1 MGKTSNI
8 DVFFFRHKDANTI
21 MKLNIPLE
29 NKDDIKVQLIVP
41 FNYPDT
47 QCTLQVQNTN
57 MSPQTKRYIYI

>member
-1 MGKTSNI
+1 
-8 DVFFFRHKDANTI
+8 

-29 NKDDIKVQLIVP
+29 NKDDVKVQLIVP

-57 MSPQTKRYIYI
+57 MSPQTKRYIYLKNKGGHVVNGILFF